1 MALPTIRATDL
12 VTRSTRGMELHVCR
26 SHEAGDLIGGS
37 LVGDPMIAKV
47 VPRAA
52 DRTRA
57 TLARIGTGL
66 VQHGLH
72 YGEVDS
78 VIGWPP
84 RPLDAVA
91 IWLPSDPR
99 GGAVARAARAVLL
112 AGSLGV
118 SPDQSWR
125 FLTAWREVNQVRR
138 HVVPEPH
145 WTLVAVALNPAS
157 RANDLLASVLRPMLD
172 RADAEY
178 IPCLH
183 TSWRAW
189 EVLTLA
195 PFGFHVVAEH
205 TLRFGALRC
214 WTLRRDPRSG

>member
-1 MALPTIRATDL
+1 MALPTIRAPNL
-12 VTRSTRGMELHVCR
+12 LTRPVRGMELHAYR
-26 SHEAGDLIGGS
+26 SHEAGDL
-37 LVGDPMIAKV
+37 VGRVLTDDPMIATV
-47 VPRAA
+47 IPLPGE
-52 DRTRA
+52 RTRA
-57 TLARIGTGL
+57 ALARIGTGF
-66 VQHGLH
+66 VQHGLQ

-99 GGAVARAARAVLL
+99 GGTVARAARAVLL
-112 AGSLGV
+112 AGSLGL

-125 FLTAWREVNQVRR
+125 FLTAWREVNQVRCQ
-138 HVVPEPH
+138 VVQEPH
-145 WTLVAVALNPAS
+145 WTLVAVALNPAC
-157 RANDLLASVLRPMLD
+157 RATDLLASVLRPMLD
-172 RADAEY
+172 RADADQF
-178 IPCLH
+178 PCLH

-195 PFGFHVVAEH
+195 PFGFRVVAEQ
-205 TLRFGALRC
+205 TLRTGALRC